1 MILPQNHPELLS
13 GNNFMRNNNLL
24 LILTVIFLLIFTIK
38 AETKEI
44 SKNNQTPSLLSAF
57 FGLDNALPFRANRVC
72 LGAWR
77 KDGMPVIM
85 SHTLNA
91 ETLQKEDFKVMRKSG
106 ISTYPACV
114 TLRPAQD
121 EGENRTVLLIGDF
134 GNADEDPPV
143 KVEVVG
149 DLMSDILTYKP
160 INFRG
165 TDVEVIPLH
174 AGPTLILAEILSSEV
189 WLKPKLRSTC
199 PNNTKQVLRVTWT
212 GGIRLPTGEEVS
224 NNDKDLYR
232 ITVIGAN
239 GINKVITPES
249 IADLNDNDNNHHLCL
264 DTDMEP
270 INISFPEGYLIDPNQ
285 DLNPATQIDVIN
297 KNALGY

>member
-13 GNNFMRNNNLL
+13 GNSFMRNNSLL

-91 ETLQKEDFKVMRKSG
+91 ETLQKEDFKVIRKSG

-149 DLMSDILTYKP
+149 DLMSDILTDKP

-189 WLKPKLRSTC
+189 WLKPKFRSTC

>member
-1 MILPQNHPELLS
+1 MILPQNHLEPLS
-13 GNNFMRNNNLL
+13 GNNFMRNNSFL
-24 LILTVIFLLIFTIK
+24 LILTVIFLLTFTIK

-91 ETLQKEDFKVMRKSG
+91 ETLQKEDFKVIRKSG

-149 DLMSDILTYKP
+149 DLMSDILTDKP

-189 WLKPKLRSTC
+189 WLKLKLRSTC

-239 GINKVITPES
+239 GINKVISPAS

-264 DTDMEP
+264 DTDLEP
-270 INISFPEGYLIDPNQ
+270 INISSPEGYLIDPNQ
-285 DLNPATQIDVIN
+285 DLNPASQIDVI
-297 KNALGY
+297 KS

>member
-1 MILPQNHPELLS
+1 M
-13 GNNFMRNNNLL
+13 GNVVLNNNSLNVL
-24 LILTVIFLLIFTIK
+24 RKTNWSLILIVIFLFNFFSK

-44 SKNNQTPSLLSAF
+44 YKNDQTPNLLSAF
-57 FGLDNALPFRANRVC
+57 FGLDNALPFRVNRVC

-91 ETLQKEDFKVMRKSG
+91 ETLQKEDFNVIRKSG
-106 ISTYPACV
+106 ISTFPTCV

-121 EGENRTVLLIGDF
+121 DGENRTVLLIGDF
-134 GNADEDPPV
+134 GDADEDPPV

-149 DLMSDILTYKP
+149 DLMSDVFTDKP

-239 GINKVITPES
+239 GINKVISPAS

-264 DTDMEP
+264 DTDLEP
-270 INISFPEGYLIDPNQ
+270 INISSPEGYLIDPNQ
-285 DLNPATQIDVIN
+285 DLNPASQIDVI
-297 KNALGY
+297 KS

>member
-1 MILPQNHPELLS
+1 MS
-13 GNNFMRNNNLL
+13 GNNFMRNNSFL
-24 LILTVIFLLIFTIK
+24 LILTVIFLLTFTIK

-44 SKNNQTPSLLSAF
+44 SKNNRTPSLLSAF

-91 ETLQKEDFKVMRKSG
+91 ETLQKEDFKVIRKSG

-149 DLMSDILTYKP
+149 DLMSDILTDKP

-189 WLKPKLRSTC
+189 WLKLKLRSTC

-239 GINKVITPES
+239 GINKVISPAS

-264 DTDMEP
+264 DTDLEP
-270 INISFPEGYLIDPNQ
+270 INISSPEGYLIDPNQ
-285 DLNPATQIDVIN
+285 DLNPASQIDVI
-297 KNALGY
+297 KS